1 MYFLILYG
9 SWSNLLLFTA
19 AMVGLSDQDMV
30 SFGISADLLAVARLK
45 ILV

>member
-19 AMVGLSDQDMV
+19 AMDDLSGQDMV

-45 ILV
+45 IFV